1 MQVVDI
7 ERKFK
12 YNSVTLPD
20 PNPDMSADEV
30 REMYAAQYPE
40 LLNAVVEGPV
50 TKDNVSTYTF
60 IRAAG
65 AKGTK
70 DAKIGTSHAAIGA
83 AEVVRRHSQ
92 PVPADSVDA
101 LSDAALQGRF
111 ERASKEIAQ
120 VATAK
125 GSSGTAMLMPSQ
137 AFGLWG

>member
-1 MQVVDI
+1 MQIVDI

-50 TKDNVSTYTF
+50 TKDNVSTFTF
-60 IRAAG
+60 TRAAG
-65 AKGTK
+65 AKGAQ
-70 DAKIGTSHAAIGA
+70 DCAAGQVAVEA
-83 AEVVRRHSQ
+83 AEMIRRISLSATTSS
-92 PVPADSVDA
+92 ADS
-101 LSDAALQGRF
+101 LSDAAVRGRF
-111 ERASKEIAQ
+111 ERASMLTAQ

-125 GSSGTAMLMPSQ
+125 DSSGSAMPMPSQ
-137 AFGLWG
+137 AFGVWG